1 MASKENKLIIFLG
14 GECPADNGWRKEL
27 KKEYSDT
34 YIFIDPF
41 DKNWTAEENIYT
53 ELSDAATADYAI
65 FYKGGEGT
73 VKEKEFLD
81 TLGIPYEEF
90 TDVEEL
96 YEYLDSLPDTAV
108 QTIPAGSVI
117 TVDDV
122 PVKIQDSVEALP
134 LKESKAS
141 ICKVSALCA
150 QATMEHT
157 YGCLMVPV
165 PHFVRTYLLKEFL
178 AENIPANLLN
188 ADEAMHGIES
198 DTHITLLYGLKAPVC
213 DEAIRVL
220 KEIPAISISTGSK
233 VEYFDNEDST
243 VVYVPIDSV
252 ELEELHYRLATEL
265 PNADSHP
272 VYIPHITL
280 AYLKPGS
287 RLDNESLQ
295 KFTFKMPM
303 VLVSYPD
310 GSVDHALVSDL
321 EIKDLAEWLVN
332 PE

>member
-1 MASKENKLIIFLG
+1 MASKENKVVIFLG

-27 KKEYSDT
+27 KKEYKTKYD
-34 YIFIDPF
+34 FIDPF
-41 DKNWTAEENIYT
+41 DEDWAAEDNIYT
-53 ELSDAATADYAI
+53 ELLGTLIADYAV

-73 VKEKEFLD
+73 AKEKGFLD
-81 TLGIPYEEF
+81 TLGVPYEDF
-90 TDVEEL
+90 TDIEEL
-96 YEYLDSLPDTAV
+96 YEYLDSLPNMPT
-108 QTIPAGSVI
+108 QTLPAGSVVS
-117 TVDDV
+117 VDDV
-122 PVKIQDSVEALP
+122 PVKLQDSVEILP
-134 LKESKAS
+134 LKESTAS
-141 ICKVSALCA
+141 IRKVSALCT

-165 PHFVRTYLLKEFL
+165 PHFVRTYLLAEFL
-178 AENIPANLLN
+178 AENIPTSLLN
-188 ADEAMHGIES
+188 VDEAMHGIEP
-198 DTHITLLYGLKAPVC
+198 DTHITLLYGLNEPIC
-213 DEAIRVL
+213 DEALHVL
-220 KEIPAISISTGSK
+220 KEIPAITIRTGSK
-233 VEYFDNEDST
+233 VEYFDNEDAT

-295 KFTFKMPM
+295 EFTFKMPM

-310 GSVDHALVSDL
+310 GSVNHALVSELD
-321 EIKDLAEWLVN
+321 ISDLAEWLVN